1 MLYAQS
7 KQYLLDKLKE
17 AGLKSK
23 PHTTQKS
30 LERSQDSHLGAV
42 LFESETFNRN
52 GSKTRYSDQTG
63 AQKKRR
69 KVFDRGLS
77 FTVIIGDYTEDAAE
91 AMFERFLSGLG
102 SGIMVDGNFVP
113 LEVEGADWVDS
124 DDSILK
130 AKVAVQI
137 KVRFDGGIYR
147 DTDFAKLT
155 ELEVESV
162 TKNNGKE
169 PTDGN

>member
-1 MLYAQS
+1 MLYACS

-17 AGLKSK
+17 AGLKTK
-23 PHTTQKS
+23 PYTTQKS
-30 LERSQDSHLGAV
+30 LERSQDSHIGAI
-42 LFESETFNRN
+42 LFEAETFNRN
-52 GSKTRYSDQTG
+52 GSKIRYSDQTG
-63 AQKKRR
+63 ARKKRR

-77 FTVIIGDYTEDAAE
+77 FTVIIGEYSEDAAE
-91 AMFERFLSGLG
+91 AMFERFLSSLD

-113 LEVEGADWVDS
+113 IEVEGADWVDS

-155 ELEVESV
+155 KLEIESIS
-162 TKNNGKE
+162 KNNGKE
-169 PTDGN
+169 PTHGN